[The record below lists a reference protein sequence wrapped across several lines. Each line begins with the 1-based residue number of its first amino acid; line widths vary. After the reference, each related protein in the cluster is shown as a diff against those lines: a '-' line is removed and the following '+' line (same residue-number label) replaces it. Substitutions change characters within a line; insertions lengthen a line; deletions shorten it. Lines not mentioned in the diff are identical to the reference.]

1 MRRPGDLSEVGDERF
16 NNMEQV
22 VLKPLNLPEQLR
34 ISANDLSINEHPS
47 ILDLLNQAHPVDSL
61 PGKIVMAIW
70 EWGRLKEITLAEY
83 TEQDERMW
91 YGGKCYVPEGDQLGL
106 RLNQE
111 NHNTALAGHP
121 GRDKTFD
128 LLDRRYY
135 WKDMLKQ
142 VDQCERN
149 CHSCQ
154 QSKTARHAM
163 FGVL

>member
-1 MRRPGDLSEVGDERF
+1 
-16 NNMEQV
+16 
-22 VLKPLNLPEQLR
+22 
-34 ISANDLSINEHPS
+34 
-47 ILDLLNQAHPVDSL
+47 
-61 PGKIVMAIW
+61 MAIC

-121 GRDKTFD
+121 GRDKMFD